1 MESKTLSKKALDLI
15 EQYLHFQIGDA
26 VTNVPYYN
34 NRTRKNRIALRAY
47 VGKGSPTDIRDELEA
62 IILREK
68 IDLKSFTNELLKKT
82 LVDNNLGIECSGFVY
97 YVLEAESENRNLGTI
112 SKNINFI
119 NCRGFVGQ
127 IRCAIRPVEN
137 CDVETFAHNSNSK
150 LIELK
155 DILPGDMI
163 TMQSDKSNK
172 ERNHILIVKEV
183 RYDNNEP
190 KQIIYSHSVA
200 YPEDGLYNTG
210 PRNGTIDI
218 VDINLP
224 LAKQN
229 WTEEN
234 RQGQDNKLFVRA
246 TNSLTEIRR
255 LNFF

>member
-26 VTNVPYYN
+26 VVNVPYYN

-47 VGKGSPTDIRDELEA
+47 VGKGSPEDIRDELEA

-68 IDLKSFTNELLKKT
+68 IERKSFSNESLKKI
-82 LVDNNLGIECSGFVY
+82 LVDNNLGIECSGFAY
-97 YVLEAESENRNLGTI
+97 HILEAESGSRNLGTI
-112 SKNINFI
+112 SKHINFI
-119 NCRGFVGQ
+119 KSYGFMGQ
-127 IRCAIRPVEN
+127 ILCSIRPVEN

-150 LIELK
+150 IIELK
-155 DILPGDMI
+155 DILPGDII

-172 ERNHILIVKEV
+172 ERNHILIVREV
-183 RYDNNEP
+183 KYENSTP
-190 KQIIYSHSVA
+190 KQIVYSHSVA

-218 VDINLP
+218 VDVDLP
-224 LAKQN
+224 ITKQN
-229 WTEEN
+229 WIEEN

-246 TNSLTEIRR
+246 TNSLTEVRR